1 MRGAAAM
8 PEIDDRFRPSTVYV
22 TVEERTAFL
31 FIPQRG
37 TLAPGLASHLRE
49 EPAFRE
55 ALDECEH
62 EIQRRAGWSVIDETR
77 KPHDMHTSRDQP
89 VVTALQLAWVRL
101 LQSVGVHAAAAG
113 GLSGGEI
120 AAAWCCDA
128 LDLGDTIHLALQ
140 IGRLADQDA
149 SFGGMGTVRAGWTT
163 MGELIERHAPE
174 VARAVEMSGDLTVIA
189 GPSASVDRVMQA
201 AAARGI
207 SGDRLPFERAYHN
220 ALIDG
225 LEGWFCDGL
234 QPLRARDT
242 RTPLYSAVT
251 RRPHDGRALTATHWW
266 QVARAPNRFYS
277 MLQKMIADGYRRFV
291 EIGPT
296 PMLAESVRQA
306 ARGTGARVDV
316 RTAADCIRGWS

>member
-1 MRGAAAM
+1 MQ
-8 PEIDDRFRPSTVYV
+8 
-22 TVEERTAFL
+22 ERTAFL

-37 TLAPGLASHLRE
+37 TLAPGLAAHVRE
-49 EPAFRE
+49 EAAFSA
-55 ALDECEH
+55 ALFECER
-62 EIQRRAGWSVIDETR
+62 EIQQRAGWSLIEELR

-101 LQSVGVHAAAAG
+101 LQSVGVEAAAAG

-120 AAAWCCDA
+120 AAAWCCKA
-128 LDLGDTIHLALQ
+128 IDLGDTIHLALQ

-149 SFGGMGTVRAGWTT
+149 SFGGMGTLRADFGTI
-163 MGELIERHAPE
+163 GELIERHAPE

-189 GPSASVDRVMQA
+189 GPSDAVDRVMQA

-207 SGDRLPFERAYHN
+207 GGYRLPFERAYHN
-220 ALIDG
+220 ASIDV

-234 QPLRARDT
+234 APMRARDT
-242 RTPLYSAVT
+242 TIPLYSAVT
-251 RRPHDGRALTATHWW
+251 RRVHDGRALTAQHWW
-266 QVARAPNRFYS
+266 QVARAPNLFYS
-277 MLQKMIADGYRRFV
+277 MVREMIADGYRRFI

-306 ARGTGARVDV
+306 ARGAGADVDV
-316 RTAADCIRGWS
+316 RTAADCVQGWS